1 MKALVKENIRHV
13 PIGNSALRASKMKEG
28 DTYSS
33 PHGIIDQCRAQ
44 AKTAEKYKEERG
56 NRNLQCRLLLIAS

>member
-13 PIGNSALRASKMKEG
+13 LIGNSALRASKMKEG

-33 PHGIIDQCRAQ
+33 PPGIIDQCRA
-44 AKTAEKYKEERG
+44 
-56 NRNLQCRLLLIAS
+56 